1 MRGMAM
7 RLTNDTVPT
16 KFDAWTVRGAINF
29 HVVAIGTAVALMLCG
44 SLASASPSQS
54 SASTVGANNPP
65 ADELVS
71 RAVASL
77 PSSGWQR
84 FSGQEDLISYYLEAG
99 RCKDALQTLAAQD
112 ASRTED
118 PAGPRMTAY
127 KAQLLAAS
135 ANRAGSREC
144 AVELS
149 RRWAGLARD
158 EKRLDGIAGAGAFL
172 RAIGNDAEGAALIR
186 EAEAGVRDPLTRTS
200 QLWSIR
206 RQVFRFY
213 EGTDILGSELERSAL
228 ELLAA
233 PPSDDEQQVQPAA
246 GQLVEMLFETGNA
259 PLARLVANSE
269 CVRGT
274 IRTILCGAGGY
285 LDRDLERL
293 STQIA
298 TGSPAEQKNAMNM
311 LYRNGAIDRIAPHFP
326 RIVEIEEGNKA
337 AAFRTLAFYSHS
349 IWSKSPAIAEVGA
362 RQALALGLT
371 GPDKARG
378 LDASSWHVWNAHLAK
393 ILAGAGDDRAVK
405 DVLRRAKP
413 GRKERELYFS
423 DIASGYARFGDE
435 AAVQRSINAI
445 ADEQA
450 QRRAWWEIALGT
462 PSVPIESRLRAADRA
477 RSILYVA
484 DPKAGYGYVGPP
496 PGVVNCGELGG
507 AEMIASEGAPV
518 EALLT
523 FAKFSEEAGPHGI
536 CAYRRFLLRAAAGTG
551 KDERAKQIALELL
564 RTTDRPCV
572 NMSCDDLK
580 VLQLLVDLRMYDE
593 AERLAMMFEQANRTG
608 PLLMI
613 ARGMITKE

>member
-1 MRGMAM
+1 M

-16 KFDAWTVRGAINF
+16 KLDAWTVRVAIKF
-29 HVVAIGTAVALMLCG
+29 HVVAIGTAVALMLCV
-44 SLASASPSQS
+44 SPASASPYQS
-54 SASTVGANNPP
+54 STSTGGANNSQ

-77 PSSGWQR
+77 PSNGWQR
-84 FSGQEDLISYYLEAG
+84 FRGQEDLISYYIEAG
-99 RCKDALQTLAAQD
+99 RCKDALQTLEAQD
-112 ASRTED
+112 AFRAEE

-172 RAIGNDAEGAALIR
+172 RVIGNDAEGAALIR

-206 RQVFRFY
+206 RQAFRFY
-213 EGTDILGSELERSAL
+213 QGSNILGSELERSAL

-246 GQLVEMLFETGNA
+246 AHLVEMLFETGNA

-293 STQIA
+293 SAQIA

-337 AAFRTLAFYSHS
+337 TAFRRLHFIRTQF
-349 IWSKSPAIAEVGA
+349 G
-362 RQALALGLT
+362 Q
-371 GPDKARG
+371 KAPRLRRWG
-378 LDASSWHVWNAHLAK
+378 LAK
-393 ILAGAGDDRAVK
+393 
-405 DVLRRAKP
+405 
-413 GRKERELYFS
+413 
-423 DIASGYARFGDE
+423 
-435 AAVQRSINAI
+435 
-445 ADEQA
+445 
-450 QRRAWWEIALGT
+450 
-462 PSVPIESRLRAADRA
+462 PSP
-477 RSILYVA
+477 
-484 DPKAGYGYVGPP
+484 
-496 PGVVNCGELGG
+496 
-507 AEMIASEGAPV
+507 
-518 EALLT
+518 
-523 FAKFSEEAGPHGI
+523 
-536 CAYRRFLLRAAAGTG
+536 
-551 KDERAKQIALELL
+551 
-564 RTTDRPCV
+564 
-572 NMSCDDLK
+572 
-580 VLQLLVDLRMYDE
+580 
-593 AERLAMMFEQANRTG
+593 
-608 PLLMI
+608 
-613 ARGMITKE
+613 